1 MCVCV
6 YVNLYV
12 HVDYVCFGH
21 AIGVCMC
28 AHLSACVLYVYM
40 CVCVSVGA
48 YVLRVCVCLRVMV
61 CGVYESV
68 YV

>member
-12 HVDYVCFGH
+12 HVEYVCFGH

-40 CVCVSVGA
+40 CVRGSICVA
-48 YVLRVCVCLRVMV
+48 CVRMCTCDGLW
-61 CGVYESV
+61 CI
-68 YV
+68 